1 MSVFRPIPCCLIYCI
16 FIVSFEIA
24 KCESS
29 NFVLL
34 FQDLAILGSLLFGV
48 SLLISVEKA
57 AGTLIGITLNP

>member
-1 MSVFRPIPCCLIYCI
+1 M
-16 FIVSFEIA
+16 SFEIA